1 MQDVTLEEL
10 SPDNIDAL
18 LQVAVFDH
26 QAGFIPSVAS
36 SIKLASSYEDA
47 TCMAVRA
54 AGQVCGFA
62 LYGLDE
68 ETDCWKI
75 YRLVIDKAFQG
86 SGIGKRALELLLDI
100 LIMKRKAREVLIVYD
115 DANKA
120 AHHLYCAFGFRPY
133 GTRGDTILSKLDADR
148 MNFPEQRTS

>member
-26 QAGFIPSVAS
+26 QAGFIPCVAS

-47 TCMAVRA
+47 TCMAVRV
-54 AGQVCGFA
+54 AGRVCGFA
-62 LYGLDE
+62 LYGVDE
-68 ETDCWKI
+68 ETGCWKI

-86 SGIGKRALELLLDI
+86 TGIGKRALELMLDI
-100 LIMKRKAREVLIVYD
+100 LLKERKASEVLIVYNK
-115 DANKA
+115 ANKA
-120 AHHLYCAFGFRPY
+120 AHHLYSAFGFRPY
-133 GTRGDTILSKLDADR
+133 GTRGDTILSKLDA
-148 MNFPEQRTS
+148 TT